1 MSTVPASTASGGVMA
16 GARGI
21 ALGKRFA
28 WWSGAAAVFFFG
40 LGLLWHLLPFT
51 TDLVRPLT
59 PFMLLA
65 FGVVTLSPLV
75 AAEGGR
81 MAAWIAASYAAGFAL
96 EAIGVATGVVFGPY
110 EYGTA
115 LGARVLDVPPIIGFN
130 WVVVIAACAEMAWLA
145 ADRIATTSRTPGRP
159 ARITVASIL
168 AGILAALFD
177 WVMEP
182 AAIAL
187 GYWTWLVPEIP
198 LLNYFTWF
206 AFTAVSAAAF
216 FLLKRERY
224 SRSPAIAVYL
234 LVQLLFFAGIRLATA
249 AGVVL

>member
-1 MSTVPASTASGGVMA
+1 MSAASAGEASGWRAIVL
-16 GARGI
+16 GAPYARRS
-21 ALGKRFA
+21 A
-28 WWSGAAAVFFFG
+28 SAAVFFFG

-51 TDLVRPLT
+51 TNLVRPLT

-65 FGVVTLSPLV
+65 FGGVTLLPLV

-96 EAIGVATGVVFGPY
+96 EALGVATGVVFGPY

-115 LGARVLDVPPIIGFN
+115 LGARVLGVPPIIGFN

-145 ADRIATTSRTPGRP
+145 ADRIATSSRTSRRS
-159 ARITVASIL
+159 ARIMVASIL

-216 FLLKRERY
+216 FLLKRERH
-224 SRSPAIAVYL
+224 SRSPALAVYL

>member
-1 MSTVPASTASGGVMA
+1 M
-16 GARGI
+16 RDLI
-21 ALGKRFA
+21 AGKRFA
-28 WWSGAAAVFFFG
+28 RWSGAATVFFFG

-51 TDLVRPLT
+51 TMLVRPLA

-65 FGVVTLSPLV
+65 FGVLTLMPLV

-81 MAAWIAASYAAGFAL
+81 MVAWIAASYAAGFAL
-96 EAIGVATGVVFGPY
+96 EAIGVATGLVFGPY

-130 WVVVIAACAEMAWLA
+130 WVVVIAACAEISWPAVA
-145 ADRIATTSRTPGRP
+145 RFQSKAHGAVRIA
-159 ARITVASIL
+159 VAAFL

-187 GYWTWLVPEIP
+187 GYWTWLVPGIP

-206 AFTAVSAAAF
+206 AFTAVSTAF
-216 FLLKRERY
+216 LFMLRKDRQR
-224 SRSPAIAVYL
+224 RSPALVVYL
-234 LVQLLFFAGIRLATA
+234 LVQLAFFAGIRLAA
-249 AGVVL
+249 ASGAML